1 MPRPSV
7 FVLDQKGVV
16 RWEKIETDYKE
27 RPSIEEISAA
37 LDAFD

>member
-7 FVLDQKGVV
+7 FVLDQKGIV
-16 RWEKIETDYKE
+16 RWEKIEADYKE

-37 LDAFD
+37 LDAFE